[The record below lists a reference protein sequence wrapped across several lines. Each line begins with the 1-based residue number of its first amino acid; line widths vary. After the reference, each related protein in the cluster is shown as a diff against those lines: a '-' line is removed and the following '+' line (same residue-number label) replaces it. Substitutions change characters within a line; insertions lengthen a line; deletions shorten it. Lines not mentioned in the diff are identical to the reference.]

1 MFFVSLCLAIHYHL
15 TISRLGSCKPTFHL
29 SLTALSVNYVDQ
41 SDNSSWRVQ
50 GLKCRLIA
58 DWSVEN
64 IKLTLSKNLVLLAV
78 SVLQEKK

>member
-1 MFFVSLCLAIHYHL
+1 ML
-15 TISRLGSCKPTFHL
+15 TNRT
-29 SLTALSVNYVDQ
+29 TALVVYTI
-41 SDNSSWRVQ
+41 
-50 GLKCRLIA
+50 LKSRLIA